1 MAPKLL
7 KTTLHD
13 YTERCGK
20 QISDYDLIHVEHS
33 GTHRIWKNARALPIT
48 KLEEKVRQDFVNH
61 LPNHTEAVVGMR
73 KDLGEI
79 LPSAFFPARLQ
90 YVSYSGTAL
99 VPKKAE

>member
-7 KTTLHD
+7 TTTLQD
-13 YTERCGK
+13 YTERHGK
-20 QISDYDLIHVEHS
+20 QISDYDLTSVERSGEHRTWKTAHV
-33 GTHRIWKNARALPIT
+33 LPIT